1 MMTVMLYLTE
11 THREGF
17 TQHVMIEMYLTET
30 RREGFTQHVMIVMLY
45 LTETRR
51 EGGHSTCDDCNV
63 CYRDP

>member
-1 MMTVMLYLTE
+1 MMIVMY
-11 THREGF
+11 
-17 TQHVMIEMYLTET
+17 VTET

>member
-1 MMTVMLYLTE
+1 M
-11 THREGF
+11 
-17 TQHVMIEMYLTET
+17 MIEMYLTET
-30 RREGFTQHVMIVMLY
+30 HREGFTQHVMIVMLY